1 MNLSKF
7 KRIVAEY
14 SGFED
19 TSEVSMDM
27 IIDDDLML
35 DEDAYY
41 EMLEIME
48 EEFDVD
54 ILSHDGEF
62 ESLSELV
69 EIIKFG

>member
-14 SGFED
+14 SGFD
-19 TSEVSMDM
+19 STSEVSMSM
-27 IIDDDLML
+27 TFEDDLML
-35 DEDAYY
+35 DNDIYY

-54 ILSHDGEF
+54 IMAHDGEF
-62 ESLSELV
+62 ESLSELAS
-69 EIIKFG
+69 IIKLG